1 MKLLSKFWAQY
12 TYVIFRF
19 PLNNEKVGEKITKEL
34 KRIQEQLKA
43 TDEQMKSF
51 REVLELIDEQKD
63 V

>member
-1 MKLLSKFWAQY
+1 MHLGKNP
-12 TYVIFRF
+12 F

-34 KRIQEQLKA
+34 KRIKEQLKA